1 MGIYTPH
8 FIASTPFKYVI
19 RQTIKHNQNSHF
31 WLFMWEIQGQANSN
45 KRKKPEAWEVFIFY
59 DILMCIIQ
67 LGGLWIAV
75 TMANLAEWH
84 AKPYNW

>member
-1 MGIYTPH
+1 
-8 FIASTPFKYVI
+8 
-19 RQTIKHNQNSHF
+19 
-31 WLFMWEIQGQANSN
+31 MWEIQWQANSN
-45 KRKKPEAWEVFIFY
+45 KRKKPEAWEVFLFY

-75 TMANLAEWH
+75 TMANLTEWH